1 MRIGYPTVNNGLGC
15 TSAKTFR
22 LASFSEERFY
32 DTLGNN
38 LICLLN
44 TLAYNQQHRILYFR
58 LASEIVPFASHPVC
72 QLPWQN
78 RFHDQFA
85 KIGAFAR
92 QYGMRFALHPGQYTL
107 INSPDER
114 VLQNTIA
121 ELIYQTELLDLMGI
135 DATHKVQIHV
145 GGVYNDK
152 DASITRFIQRYRD
165 LPAAVQRRLVIEN
178 DDRLYSVG
186 DCVRIHEAIGIPIV
200 FDNLHHELLNNG
212 ESLGEGFERACKTWS
227 STDGLPMVDY
237 SSQAPGKRIGT
248 HRETIDLAHFVD
260 FLNQV
265 DGYGYD
271 IDIMIEI
278 KDKEQSVLPALAYL
292 QEQPKT

>member
-44 TLAYNQQHRILYFR
+44 TLEYNRQHQILYFR

-72 QLPWQN
+72 QLPWQT
-78 RFHDQFA
+78 RFQDQFA
-85 KIGAFAR
+85 MIGAFAR
-92 QYGMRFALHPGQYTL
+92 QHGMRLALHPGQYTL

-114 VLQNTIA
+114 VWQNTIA
-121 ELIYQTELLDLMGI
+121 ELIYQTELLDLMGM

-152 DASITRFIQRYRD
+152 EASLARFIERYRV
-165 LPAAVQRRLVIEN
+165 LPITVQSRLVIEN
-178 DDRLYSVG
+178 DDRLYSVA
-186 DCVRIHEAIGIPIV
+186 DCVRIHEAIGIPLV
-200 FDNLHHELLNNG
+200 FDNLHHDLLNNG
-212 ESLGEGFERACKTWS
+212 ESLRAGFERTCDTWTN
-227 STDGLPMVDY
+227 TDGLPMVDY
-237 SSQAPGKRIGT
+237 SSQAAGKRIGT
-248 HRETIDLAHFVD
+248 HSDTIDLAHFAD
-260 FLNQV
+260 FLSQLS
-265 DGYGYD
+265 GYD
-271 IDIMIEI
+271 FDIMIEI
-278 KDKEQSVLPALAYL
+278 KDKEKSVLPALAYL
-292 QEQPKT
+292 H